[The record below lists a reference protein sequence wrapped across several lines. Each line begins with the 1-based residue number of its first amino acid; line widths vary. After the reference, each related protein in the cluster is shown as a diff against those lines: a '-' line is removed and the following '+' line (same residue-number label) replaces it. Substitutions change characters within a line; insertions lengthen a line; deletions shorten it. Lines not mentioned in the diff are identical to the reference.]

1 MSATSEAATLFGNST
16 RLAALRETQKA
27 EDKDTDADA
36 GEASCPAF
44 GYLRGLDARALA
56 VELRFRDGNSEWYSY
71 GLLSNWRHNPSV
83 GLLLKF
89 TSDVTTLVLI
99 RGSNLSSLVSN
110 GAVNLTDRGFQRHR
124 ILWVRE
130 MDEGELRQVAENGP
144 TIDRIEVAEFESQ
157 EEQREWLKKTAPAF
171 ARRLT

>member
-1 MSATSEAATLFGNST
+1 MTANSDASTLFGSRT
-16 RLAALRETQKA
+16 LLTALRENPKT
-27 EDKDTDADA
+27 EETETDG

-44 GYLRGLDARALA
+44 GYLRGLSQRALA
-56 VELRFRDGNSEWYSY
+56 VEFRFRDGNSDWYSY

-99 RGSNLSSLVSN
+99 RGSNLDALVDDR
-110 GAVNLTDRGFQRHR
+110 ALNLTNHGFQRHR

-130 MDEGELRQVAENGP
+130 MDEGELRSVGDKGP
-144 TIDRIEVAEFESQ
+144 TIDHIEVGEFESC
-157 EEQREWLKKTAPAF
+157 EEAQEWLKKNAPAF
-171 ARRLT
+171 VR